1 MNVELRNYDIYPKV
15 ICAGSTAGITIRPLG
30 LHAQFPDTVQLCL
43 SPIQGRVYPLDDV
56 QRGMCTYDLK
66 PDADGCLR
74 FEHSFA
80 SEQEYIL
87 RFTNRRGQDCK
98 LSVYAVDS
106 DLAGLVPLMGD
117 LHLHSIRSDGR
128 QDPAFLAAY
137 MRRMGYDFIALTDHR
152 NFSGSIECID
162 AYRDAPIE
170 MCLMTGEEVHLPD
183 CHIHCVH
190 VGGQYSINAMVD
202 TVFAELEKANPGIT
216 ARFPQMWTK
225 MEGSSF
231 PGTMTEAEFRST
243 IEAYAD
249 TLEPI
254 PQGIPRYVYAGFCW
268 ICEQIRAAGGL
279 SIFPHPYW
287 IHNSAVDGAAFHA
300 DERLTQYLFEQQ
312 PFDAF
317 EVLGGERYFE
327 HNGLQTV
334 HYYQALADGLRFPIV
349 GSSDGH
355 GLFMQPS
362 AFVASTICFARENS
376 SPAILEAI
384 RDSRTVAVDLI
395 SQEFRLVG
403 DLRLVKY
410 ACFLMNSYFPLHQE
424 ACYEQGRAMLE
435 YYCGDRDAGL
445 KLLQTLDGRIQGM
458 WKKYFNKCCYSE

>member
-1 MNVELRNYDIYPKV
+1 MKVDLHNYDVYPKV
-15 ICAGSTAGITIRPLG
+15 VCAGSAAEITIRPLG
-30 LHAQFPDTVQLCL
+30 LHARFPDTVQLII
-43 SPIQGRVYPLDDV
+43 SPLQGRAYSLDDL
-56 QRGMCTYDLK
+56 QRGFFAYDLK
-66 PDADGCLR
+66 PDDDGCLR
-74 FEHSFA
+74 FEHSFS

-87 RFTNRRGQDCK
+87 RFTNRRGQECR
-98 LSVYAVDS
+98 LSVYAVNS
-106 DLAGLVPLMGD
+106 DLAGLIPLMGD
-117 LHLHSIRSDGR
+117 LHVHSIRSDGSE
-128 QDPAFLAAY
+128 DPAVIAAY
-137 MRRMGYDFIALTDHR
+137 TRQMGYDFIAITDHKD
-152 NFSGSIECID
+152 FSGSLECIE

-170 MCLMTGEEVHLPD
+170 MCLLTGEEVHLPD
-183 CHIHCVH
+183 CDLHCVH
-190 VGGQYSINAMVD
+190 AGGQYSVNAMVD
-202 TVFAELEKANPGIT
+202 TVLSGLEKNNPGVT
-216 ARFPQMWTK
+216 ARFPKMCTK

-231 PGTMTEAEFRST
+231 PGTMTEAEFRSA

-254 PQGIPRYVYAGFCW
+254 PKGIPRHVYAGFCW

-287 IHNSAVDGAAFHA
+287 IENNSSFGAAFHA

-317 EVLGGERYFE
+317 EVLGGERNFE
-327 HNGLQTV
+327 QNGFQSI
-334 HYYQALADGLRFPIV
+334 HYYQALAEGLRFPIV
-349 GSSDGH
+349 GCSDSH
-355 GLFMQPS
+355 GLFRKPS

-384 RDSRTVAVDLI
+384 RGSRSVVVDLI
-395 SQEFRLVG
+395 SEEFRLVG

-424 ACYEQGRAMLE
+424 ACNEQGRAMKE

-445 KLLQTLDGRIQGM
+445 KLLKALDGRIQRM
-458 WKKYFNKCCYSE
+458 WEKYFSKD